1 MNCHRAAR
9 LAARAAAAASLVV
22 VVASCREPGHPP
34 AGPEGLMLVPHVFG
48 FADGRAEVAESGRL
62 TVPEN
67 RDVPGSRTI
76 DIAFVRFHSTSKT
89 PGPPIVLVEGGPGL
103 SSIDNTRN
111 VMYPLLP
118 ILRAAGD
125 VISFDQRGVDGHSRP
140 ALNCAEA
147 WDFPPDALRTRDSLL
162 ALARVRSRSCAQF
175 WTSHGVD
182 LGAYNT
188 NASAD
193 DIDALRAA
201 LGAPKMTLLGGSY
214 GSHLVLATVRRH
226 GTKVARIVMNGIE
239 GPDHTL
245 KLPGNIQRQLENVGR
260 LVAADSGLQPII
272 PDFVGLVRSIL
283 TRLEQGPVQTA
294 VMDLATGK
302 PVKVVLSR
310 FDLQLVTAQGLG
322 SSAFIRR
329 LPAAYY
335 DMSRGDFSWL
345 ANEVL
350 GLSKRSFGRAMS
362 FQMDC
367 ASGVSDERLAR
378 VQHEAGETLLG
389 DVADFPLQ
397 DVCDAWVNHDLGPQ
411 FRGPL
416 TSNVPALFISG
427 TVDGRTPVSNAEEIR
442 TGFPNGIHIVV
453 ENAGHGDREML
464 MAAPGIR
471 DAIGAFLNGRPVSLR
486 HGALPPLEFAWPA
499 TAPPRRPPGR

>member
-1 MNCHRAAR
+1 MYVPRAGR
-9 LAARAAAAASLVV
+9 IAATAASAAALIVA
-22 VVASCREPGHPP
+22 VASCREPARP
-34 AGPEGLMLVPHVFG
+34 ASSRNTLTLVPHVFR
-48 FADGRAEVAESGRL
+48 FANGHAEAAESGRL

-76 DIAFVRFHSTSKT
+76 DIAFVRFPSTSKT
-89 PGPPIVLVEGGPGL
+89 PGPPIFLAEGGPGL

-118 ILRAAGD
+118 VLRAAGD
-125 VISFDQRGVDGHSRP
+125 VVSFDQRGVDGHSRP
-140 ALNCAEA
+140 ALNCAET
-147 WDFPPDALRTRDSLL
+147 WDFPLDSVRTRDSLL

-175 WTSHGVD
+175 WTSRGVD

-201 LGAPKMTLLGGSY
+201 LRAERMTLLGGSY

-226 GTKVARIVMNGIE
+226 GAKVERIIMNGVE

-245 KLPGNIQRQLENVGR
+245 KLPSNIQKQLENIGR
-260 LVAADSGLQPII
+260 LVAADPVMRGII
-272 PDFVGLVRSIL
+272 PDFVGLVRSVL
-283 TRLEQGPVQTA
+283 ARLEQAPVQTTVTDA
-294 VMDLATGK
+294 ATGT

-310 FDLQLVTAQGLG
+310 FDLQLLTAEGLG

-335 DMSRGDFSWL
+335 DMSRGDFTWL
-345 ANEVL
+345 AQGVL
-350 GLSKRSFGRAMS
+350 ALSRQPFGRAMS

-367 ASGVSDERLAR
+367 ASGVSEGRLAR
-378 VQHEAGETLLG
+378 VQREAGGTLLG
-389 DVADFPLQ
+389 NVADFPLQ
-397 DVCDAWVNHDLGPQ
+397 DACDAWVTHDLGPG

-416 TSNVPALFISG
+416 ESSVPALFISG
-427 TVDGRTPVSNAEEIR
+427 TIDGRTPVSNAEEIR
-442 TGFPNGIHIVV
+442 AGFPNGIPIVV

-464 MAAPGIR
+464 MAAPEVR
-471 DAIGAFLNGRPVSLR
+471 EAIGAFLKGQTVSLR
-486 HGALPPLEFAWPA
+486 HAALPPLEFARPA
-499 TAPPRRPPGR
+499 TAPPMHQPGR